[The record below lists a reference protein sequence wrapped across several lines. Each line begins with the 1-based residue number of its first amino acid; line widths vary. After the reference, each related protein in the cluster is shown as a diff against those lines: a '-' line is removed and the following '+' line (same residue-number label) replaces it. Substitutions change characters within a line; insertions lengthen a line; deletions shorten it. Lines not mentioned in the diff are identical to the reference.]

1 MKKLI
6 IFILT
11 STILG
16 IIYPVLSN
24 LHTEATKAQ
33 LSDEKTAIVTENT
46 DEEPF
51 YDVNKVNPDTS
62 VSDGEIFAKN
72 TEENVKESNTPAV
85 SEPVVVEPVKTE
97 PVKAEPVQVAPAAT
111 PEPAYVAPTPAPA
124 PAPAPAPVAAPAPEP
139 VKPVTQPDHIQ
150 IAGNWVNVY
159 NVDSTAL
166 DAGNSVYRFIN
177 NAKGYDGRFLYGH
190 NSNNVFG
197 GLKNLSNGATFTVTL
212 NNETVTYR
220 IVEKVIFE
228 KNQETGK
235 LTLNGAGSY
244 MNNVARA
251 KYNGSQYD
259 LSIMTCHGQSLG
271 HGDATHRLV
280 IFANRI

>member
-1 MKKLI
+1 MKKII

-24 LHTEATKAQ
+24 LHTEASRAQ

-72 TEENVKESNTPAV
+72 TEPA
-85 SEPVVVEPVKTE
+85 
-97 PVKAEPVQVAPAAT
+97 KAEPVQVAPAAT

-124 PAPAPAPVAAPAPEP
+124 PTPTPAPVATPAPEP

-150 IAGNWVNVY
+150 IAGNWVNIY

-177 NAKGYDGRFLYGH
+177 NAKGYDGRFFYGH

-235 LTLNGAGSY
+235 LTLNGAGSH

>member
-1 MKKLI
+1 MKKII

-33 LSDEKTAIVTENT
+33 LSDEETAIVTENT

-51 YDVNKVNPDTS
+51 YDVNKVNPDTG

-72 TEENVKESNTPAV
+72 TEEDVKESNTPAV
-85 SEPVVVEPVKTE
+85 SESVVVEPVK
-97 PVKAEPVQVAPAAT
+97 AE
-111 PEPAYVAPTPAPA
+111 
-124 PAPAPAPVAAPAPEP
+124 PAPEP

-177 NAKGYDGRFLYGH
+177 NTKGYDGRFLYGH
-190 NSNNVFG
+190 NSSKVFG

-212 NNETVTYR
+212 NNETVTYK

>member
-1 MKKLI
+1 MKKFI

-11 STILG
+11 TAILG

-24 LHTEATKAQ
+24 LQTKAEEPQ
-33 LSDEKTAIVTENT
+33 VFDTVIASENT
-46 DEEPF
+46 EEEPF
-51 YDVNKVNPDTS
+51 YDVNKENPDTS
-62 VSDGEIFAKN
+62 VSDGELFAKL
-72 TEENVKESNTPAV
+72 TEENIKEEVKP
-85 SEPVVVEPVKTE
+85 
-97 PVKAEPVQVAPAAT
+97 EPVQVAPVSESKPVET
-111 PEPAYVAPTPAPA
+111 APVQTPAPA
-124 PAPAPAPVAAPAPEP
+124 PAPKPVQTPAPEP
-139 VKPVTQPDHIQ
+139 VKPVVKPDHIE
-150 IAGNWVNVY
+150 IAGKWVNVY

-190 NSNNVFG
+190 NSSNVFG
-197 GLKNLSNGATFTVTL
+197 GLKNLSIGNIFTVTL

-220 IVEKVIFE
+220 IAEKVVFE

-235 LTLNGAGSY
+235 LTLNGAGSH

-251 KYNGSQYD
+251 KYNGTQYD